1 MNNVGVSR
9 VKLAKR
15 DLAIKSKR
23 NQQLVAG
30 PMVYACHISNPVLVY
45 TSKWNTNHTKKAK
58 RQKGKK
64 AKKIIQA
71 PAQFIFSWGNKYSR
85 QFFNLIVNLAQS

>member
-23 NQQLVAG
+23 NQQLVAR

-58 RQKGKK
+58 
-64 AKKIIQA
+64 KIIDISPSTVYIRLGQ
-71 PAQFIFSWGNKYSR
+71 
-85 QFFNLIVNLAQS
+85 